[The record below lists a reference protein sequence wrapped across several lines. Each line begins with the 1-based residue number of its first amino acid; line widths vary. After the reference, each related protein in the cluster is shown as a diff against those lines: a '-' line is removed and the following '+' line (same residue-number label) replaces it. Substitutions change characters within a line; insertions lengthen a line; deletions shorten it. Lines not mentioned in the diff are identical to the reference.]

1 MFRKKMAA
9 LLYGL
14 ILTAFTAYFLLDTF
28 VIARVYSTV
37 PEVSA
42 QTSDLSLTE
51 TEEDTAEAAE
61 APTEQETETSSRKR
75 RGSGERGR
83 KKTSSDAA
91 DSASEGSGSGS
102 AEDSVSASSASASS
116 ETTYQD
122 ENMTVTLTEY
132 QVDGTT
138 VYAADIQLSSASY
151 LKTAL
156 AKSAYGKNV
165 TETTSEM
172 AESNNAVLAINGDY
186 YGAQEKGYV
195 LRNGV
200 LYRNTAEKGQEDL
213 VIYEDGSFE
222 IIVEDE
228 ITAEELLEK
237 GAVQI
242 LSFGPAL
249 ITDGKV
255 SVTENDEVGR
265 AMASNPRTAIG
276 IIDDLH
282 YVFVVSDGRTDES
295 QGLTLYQL
303 SQFMESLG
311 ADTAYNLD
319 GGGSSSMVFQGVLV
333 NNPTTTG
340 NSIKERSVSD
350 IVYIG

>member
-51 TEEDTAEAAE
+51 TEEDTAETAE
-61 APTEQETETSSRKR
+61 APTEQETETSSRKH
-75 RGSGERGR
+75 RGSGELGR

-102 AEDSVSASSASASS
+102 AEDSVSASSASSSS

-122 ENMTVTLTEY
+122 ENMTVALTEY

-165 TETTSEM
+165 TETTTEM